1 MAPGRALHVFLVA
14 GEVSGDRLGGPLMAA
29 LKDKAGGRVRFSG
42 VGGPEMAAQGLQSL
56 FPIET
61 TAIMGLAAIPARLAT
76 YLRRIRETADAVIVA
91 NPDVLVIIDS
101 PEFTHRVA
109 KRVRKRAPNIP
120 IIDYVAPSVWAWRPW
135 RARAMR
141 RYVDRVLALLPF
153 EPAALARLGGPPCDY
168 VGHPI
173 SERVDALRPNATE
186 AQRRDQLPHVILLMP
201 GSRKGELKHMLEIF
215 ERTAER
221 IAAAE
226 DAVEF
231 VMPAVPALADY
242 LARVAATWRVPVRV
256 IGDQAEKDAAFR
268 VARAAVV
275 KSGTGTLEL
284 AVAGIPMVAAYRVG
298 HIEGPIV
305 RSMINVSSVILANLV
320 LGENVVPQF
329 LQYNA
334 TPKKLASAALGL
346 IADGPVR
353 SRQVDAFRRLDAI
366 MEIGTARPSDRAAAI
381 VLDHAAKRS
390 ASA

>member
-1 MAPGRALHVFLVA
+1 VA

-29 LKDKAGGRVRFSG
+29 LKDKAGGRARFSG

-76 YLRRIRETADAVIVA
+76 YLRRIRETADAVIA
-91 NPDVLVIIDS
+91 AKPNVLVIIDS

-173 SERVDALRPNATE
+173 SERVDALRPNVEE
-186 AQRRDQLPHVILLMP
+186 AQRREQLPHIVLLMP
-201 GSRKGELKHMLEIF
+201 GSRRGELRRMLETF
-215 ERTAER
+215 EHTAER

-231 VMPAVPALADY
+231 VMPAVPALAEY
-242 LARVAATWRVPVRV
+242 LSRVAATWRVPVRV

-268 VARAAVV
+268 IARAAVV

-334 TPKKLASAALGL
+334 TPKRLASAALEL
-346 IADGPVR
+346 IAQGPVR
-353 SRQVDAFRRLDAI
+353 KRQVEAFKRLDAI
-366 MEIGTARPSDRAAAI
+366 MEIGKARPSDRAAAI
-381 VLDHAAKRS
+381 VLEHAAKRP
-390 ASA
+390 A